1 MATRV
6 QKRRGSPSDHAAFT
20 SGATGEV
27 TVEMPTTRGSGSS
40 QAYAAL
46 YVHHGDGAV
55 GDRIASETEMKNTT
69 RTVVDEQKFLAIIKG
84 FRPID
89 DDGSTA
95 NPDILPSRWEYEW
108 EECSISGGD
117 TDVAKVVTVQLS
129 SGPTSDS
136 TDKTIT
142 VPTDIYGAT
151 KAITLPVSSGQTA
164 ATVAGNVVTAVNG
177 DSDSLYTASVTGN
190 GAQVTFTAD
199 VKSDLLLPVIAA
211 PTGIS
216 VATAVTSTRGQKY
229 NIVTGGSGDLGR
241 KSDPGGDGTHEFAA
255 INIAEIQNSVKFI
268 GPGIGD
274 GIGDIVEQSATPG
287 ADVINVFPTNF
298 KVVPVGG
305 TTDYATGEP
314 TTTADT
320 GQSDRFRNTAV
331 QYVVEMTERRKLNP
345 GTGSGQTVGTANSS
359 GFNCFYY
366 FNVPNTIIGPC

>member
-136 TDKTIT
+136 TDKTVT

-151 KAITLPVSSGQTA
+151 KAITLPVSSG
-164 ATVAGNVVTAVNG
+164 
-177 DSDSLYTASVTGN
+177 
-190 GAQVTFTAD
+190 
-199 VKSDLLLPVIAA
+199 
-211 PTGIS
+211 
-216 VATAVTSTRGQKY
+216 
-229 NIVTGGSGDLGR
+229 
-241 KSDPGGDGTHEFAA
+241 
-255 INIAEIQNSVKFI
+255 
-268 GPGIGD
+268 
-274 GIGDIVEQSATPG
+274 
-287 ADVINVFPTNF
+287 
-298 KVVPVGG
+298 
-305 TTDYATGEP
+305 
-314 TTTADT
+314 
-320 GQSDRFRNTAV
+320 
-331 QYVVEMTERRKLNP
+331 
-345 GTGSGQTVGTANSS
+345 
-359 GFNCFYY
+359 
-366 FNVPNTIIGPC
+366 

>member
-6 QKRRGSPSDHAAFT
+6 QKRRGSPSDHTSFT
-20 SGATGEV
+20 SGAVGEV
-27 TVEMPTTRGSGSS
+27 TVEMPTARGSGSS

-55 GDRIASETEMKNTT
+55 GDRIASETEMKDTT
-69 RTVVDEQKFLAIIKG
+69 RTVVDEQKFLAIVKG

-117 TDVAKVVTVQLS
+117 TDVAKVVTIDLAGS
-129 SGPTSDS
+129 CGDN
-136 TDKTIT
+136 TDKTII
-142 VPTDIYGAT
+142 VPTDIYGKT
-151 KAITLPVSSGQTA
+151 VSIPLAVTSGQGA
-164 ATVAGNVVTAVNG
+164 DVVATNVVSAVTG
-177 DSDSLYTASVTGN
+177 ESTSLYSAAVTGD
-190 GAQVTFTAD
+190 GTVVTFTAD
-199 VKSDLLLPVIAA
+199 VKSDLLLPVINF
-211 PTGIS
+211 PTGITG
-216 VATAVTSTRGQKY
+216 VTGTSTRGQKY

-255 INIAEIQNSVKFI
+255 INIAEIQNSLKFI

-274 GIGDIVEQSATPG
+274 GISEISEQSATPG

-320 GQSDRFRNTAV
+320 GQADRFRNTAV